1 MTVFLCGFMG
11 CGKSTTGKI
20 LAKNLGLSYI
30 DSDEFIVEQEGMT
43 IPEIFEKKGEPYFR
57 KVEAE
62 VIKSLCGKNAVV
74 SCGGGAMLNSDT
86 AAYARENGCVV
97 FMDVPFESC
106 YERIKGDSN
115 RPIVINSTPEELKQL
130 YFKRYPIYRQNATIM
145 AECLSTPLNSAEII
159 KNLLS

>member
-62 VIKSLCGKNAVV
+62 GIKSLCGKNAVV

-97 FMDVPFESC
+97 FMQ
-106 YERIKGDSN
+106 
-115 RPIVINSTPEELKQL
+115 ELSD
-130 YFKRYPIYRQNATIM
+130 
-145 AECLSTPLNSAEII
+145 C
-159 KNLLS
+159 